1 MSRVVLIT
9 GGSSGI
15 GKEIAR
21 QLTMRGDIPLLL
33 GRNKAN
39 LKRVQEELKRGDFFV
54 CDVTKQG
61 EVEAVVSK
69 VIKRYGSVDVLI
81 NNAGYGRFGGALDFS
96 PDEYRAMMETN
107 YLGAVQMTLAML
119 PHWLQQ
125 GGGKVVNIASIAGLS
140 GTPNLAAY
148 AASKFALIGFSESL
162 HLEYAPLIQVG
173 VLCPGPV
180 KTPFFRGEDPGQL
193 FPPALSRKLLD
204 TRVVARHALRL
215 IEHPRMKVI
224 PASLRWAIRV
234 RSWFPG
240 LYHHMTHRLYSR
252 WQQNHKLEV

>member
-96 PDEYRAMMETN
+96 PDEYRA
-107 YLGAVQMTLAML
+107 
-119 PHWLQQ
+119 
-125 GGGKVVNIASIAGLS
+125 
-140 GTPNLAAY
+140 
-148 AASKFALIGFSESL
+148 
-162 HLEYAPLIQVG
+162 
-173 VLCPGPV
+173 
-180 KTPFFRGEDPGQL
+180 
-193 FPPALSRKLLD
+193 
-204 TRVVARHALRL
+204 
-215 IEHPRMKVI
+215 
-224 PASLRWAIRV
+224 
-234 RSWFPG
+234 
-240 LYHHMTHRLYSR
+240 
-252 WQQNHKLEV
+252 